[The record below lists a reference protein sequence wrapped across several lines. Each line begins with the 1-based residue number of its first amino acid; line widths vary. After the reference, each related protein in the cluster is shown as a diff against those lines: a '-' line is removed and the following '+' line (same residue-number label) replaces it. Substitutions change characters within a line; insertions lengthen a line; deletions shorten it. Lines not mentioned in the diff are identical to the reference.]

1 MRIKSQNG
9 KSIAS
14 QLKEILENKMPR
26 VANTGINSDL
36 GTVKADPKG
45 KAVIF
50 TWKKNEYRMTENLKV
65 HEKDFTGTYI
75 VTDECKNVEKMIAEP
90 AAVTVVASVEQE
102 KVPVQTE
109 TAVEEIAPTPA

>member
-9 KSIAS
+9 QTIAS
-14 QLKEILENKMPR
+14 QLKEILKSKMPR

-50 TWKKNEYRMTENLKV
+50 TWRKNEYRMTENLKV
-65 HEKDFTGTYI
+65 YEKDFTGTYVI
-75 VTDECKNVEKMIAEP
+75 TDECKNVEKMITEP
-90 AAVTVVASVEQE
+90 VAVVASVEQE
-102 KVPVQTE
+102 KVPVQPE
-109 TAVEEIAPTPA
+109 TVVEEVAPTPA